1 MTQEQQFVLDAL
13 RTAFRLNAGGMSAWK
28 NASLDLNEAER
39 IIVKN
44 GILPTVYP
52 VLESFPELQ
61 SKLLGRYYTIAAQ
74 TVKQDYEGNRILHA
88 MNDAGIDCI
97 ALKGWELRK
106 LYPEGVLRQ
115 MADIDILV
123 RDYRYRQIE
132 KLMAGLGFSA
142 EGKTILMHDMFY
154 KGSITAEIHK
164 RLTDDSAEIK
174 KWEKAMWKS
183 AVPSDMGEHVFHMKD
198 EDFYVFHLV
207 HMHKDLLGGCLG
219 LRRIAD
225 TWLILKAFPKLDRAY
240 LDSVLGAMGLA
251 LFEERMVA
259 LSKAVMGETEV
270 DANSATLLASA
281 FRYGIYGTSE
291 ADKLSRAV
299 AASGDH
305 VDSAGIRA
313 MIRIVFMPYPLMKAH
328 FPALEKYPILLPWF
342 WMVRILDKLKG
353 DRNAIRGRL
362 KKLDYR
368 GLNEADYEE
377 MKRFIDAG
385 GCS

>member
-61 SKLLGRYYTIAAQ
+61 SKLLGRYYTAAAQ
-74 TVKQDYEGNRILHA
+74 IIKQNYEGNRILHA
-88 MNDAGIDCI
+88 MNDAGFDCI

-106 LYPEGVLRQ
+106 LYPEGVFRQ

-142 EGKTILMHDMFY
+142 EGKTILMHDKFY
-154 KGSITAEIHK
+154 KGSITAEMHK

-174 KWEKAMWKS
+174 KWEKAMWEN
-183 AVPSDMGEHVFHMKD
+183 AVPTDMGEHVFRMKD
-198 EDFYVFHLV
+198 EDFYIFHIV
-207 HMHKDLLGGCLG
+207 HMHKDLLDGCLG
-219 LRRIAD
+219 LRRIVD
-225 TWLILKAFPKLDRAY
+225 TWLIQRAFPNLDRTY
-240 LDSVLGAMGLA
+240 LDRSLGAMGLT

-259 LSKAVMGETEV
+259 LGKAVMGETQV
-270 DANSATLLASA
+270 DANSAILLASV
-281 FRYGIYGTSE
+281 FRYGIYGSAETHR
-291 ADKLSRAV
+291 LSHAV
-299 AASGDH
+299 IASGDS
-305 VDSAGIRA
+305 VGKASIRA

-328 FPALEKYPILLPWF
+328 FPVLEKFPVLLPWY
-342 WMVRILDKLKG
+342 WMVRIFDKLKG

-362 KKLDYR
+362 RKLDFR

-377 MKRFIDAG
+377 MKRFLEAG
-385 GCS
+385 GC